1 MKKIKIEPETLLDI
15 LEGVE
20 TTERYDGYYYSIK
33 DALVIVILGSICGLQ
48 NTRKIHQWA
57 ESEKVSEFL
66 KEKFGIERIPCY
78 YWLLSLLNLV
88 DCDSLNRCLMKWAES
103 LLPEEKTG
111 LTISIDGKTVCSTQK
126 MSCHE
131 SALHIVSAQVS
142 ELGITLASKS
152 VAEKSNE
159 IPAVQELIRELNI
172 EGCLVTADALNCQ
185 RDTAKAIV
193 ERKGDYLLDAK
204 ANQPEL
210 MKAISE
216 YFEVKSLWKDVST
229 KKIKEKN
236 RNRIEIRTAYATAD
250 VDWMPQ
256 KGDWENLSCI
266 GAIKTEFER
275 NGEKSEEWH
284 YYLSS
289 RVLTASELLH
299 HARME
304 WAVESMHWLLDVH
317 YAEDSCRLQALSL
330 QRNLNMLRKFA
341 LSMIKQYKA
350 ATSSGKAL
358 SQIMFD
364 CLLDCNKLLSITQ
377 N

>member
-1 MKKIKIEPETLLDI
+1 MKKIKIDPETLMDI

-20 TTERYDGYYYSIK
+20 TTERYDGYYYSVK
-33 DALVIVILGSICGLQ
+33 DALIIVILGSICGLQ

-88 DCDSLNRCLMKWAES
+88 DCDSLNRCLMQWAES
-103 LLPEEKTG
+103 LFPESREG
-111 LTISIDGKTVCSTQK
+111 LTISIDGKTIRSTQK
-126 MSCHE
+126 MAQNE
-131 SALHIVSAQVS
+131 TALHVVSAQVS

-152 VAEKSNE
+152 VDAKSNE
-159 IPAVQELIRELNI
+159 IPAVQELIEELNI

-193 ERKGDYLLDAK
+193 KKNADYLLDAK

-210 MKAISE
+210 MKDISE

-229 KKIKEKN
+229 KKLKEKN
-236 RNRIEIRTAYATAD
+236 RDRIEIRTAFTTTD
-250 VDWMPQ
+250 IDWMPQ
-256 KGDWENLSCI
+256 KDNWEKLSCI
-266 GAIKTEFER
+266 GAIRTEFER

-330 QRNLNMLRKFA
+330 QKNLNMLRKFA
-341 LSMIKQYKA
+341 LSMIKRYK
-350 ATSSGKAL
+350 TNSSSKKAL

-364 CLLDCNKLLSITQ
+364 CLLDCNKLLLIVQ

>member
-1 MKKIKIEPETLLDI
+1 MDI

-20 TTERYDGYYYSIK
+20 TTERYDGYYYSVK
-33 DALVIVILGSICGLQ
+33 EALAIVILGSISGLQ
-48 NTRKIHQWA
+48 NVRKIHQWA
-57 ESEKVSEFL
+57 SSEKVSEFL
-66 KEKFGIERIPCY
+66 KEKFGIKRIPCY

-88 DCDSLNRCLMKWAES
+88 DCDSLNRCLMSWAES
-103 LLPEEKTG
+103 LLPESREG
-111 LTISIDGKTVCSTQK
+111 LTISLDGKTICSTKK
-126 MSCHE
+126 MTHNE

-152 VAEKSNE
+152 VDEKSNE
-159 IPAVQELIRELNI
+159 IPAVQELIEELSI

-185 RDTAKAIV
+185 RETAKAIV
-193 ERKGDYLLDAK
+193 VKKGDYLLNAK

-210 MKAISE
+210 MKDISE
-216 YFEVKSLWKDVST
+216 YFEVKSLWKNVTT
-229 KKIKEKN
+229 KRVCEKN
-236 RNRIEIRTAYATAD
+236 RDRIETRTAYATTD
-250 VDWMPQ
+250 IEWMPQ
-256 KGDWENLSCI
+256 KDKWEKLSCI
-266 GAIKTEFER
+266 GAIKSEIEH

-289 RVLTASELLH
+289 RELTASELLH

-317 YAEDSCRLQALSL
+317 YAEDSCRLQALTL

-341 LSMIKQYKA
+341 LSMVKQYKEA
-350 ATSSGKAL
+350 HSSRKAL

-364 CLLDCNKLLSITQ
+364 CLLDCNNLLLITQ

>member
-1 MKKIKIEPETLLDI
+1 MKPC
-15 LEGVE
+15 
-20 TTERYDGYYYSIK
+20 R
-33 DALVIVILGSICGLQ
+33 
-48 NTRKIHQWA
+48 
-57 ESEKVSEFL
+57 L
-66 KEKFGIERIPCY
+66 KR
-78 YWLLSLLNLV
+78 L
-88 DCDSLNRCLMKWAES
+88 
-103 LLPEEKTG
+103 
-111 LTISIDGKTVCSTQK
+111 KTVRSTQK
-126 MSCHE
+126 MSCNE
-131 SALHIVSAQVS
+131 SALHIVSAQIS

-275 NGEKSEEWH
+275 NGEKAHNRYSPITKGEFLALKKSGNINH
-284 YYLSS
+284 F
-289 RVLTASELLH
+289 
-299 HARME
+299 
-304 WAVESMHWLLDVH
+304 
-317 YAEDSCRLQALSL
+317 AEGENKTHIAKY
-330 QRNLNMLRKFA
+330 NM
-341 LSMIKQYKA
+341 IY
-350 ATSSGKAL
+350 TSG
-358 SQIMFD
+358 FTTP
-364 CLLDCNKLLSITQ
+364 ITVDQ
-377 N
+377 

>member
-1 MKKIKIEPETLLDI
+1 MKKLKINPETLLDI

-20 TTERYDGYYYSIK
+20 TRERYDGYYYSVK
-33 DALVIVILGSICGLQ
+33 EALVIVILGSLCGLQ

-57 ESEKVSEFL
+57 KSEKISEFL

-78 YWLLSLLNLV
+78 YWLLSLLNLA
-88 DCDSLNRCLMKWAES
+88 DCDSLNRCLMQWAES
-103 LLPEEKTG
+103 LLPESKEG
-111 LTISIDGKTVCSTQK
+111 LTVSLDGKTIRSTLK
-126 MSCHE
+126 MSKNE

-152 VAEKSNE
+152 VDEKSNE
-159 IPAVQELIRELNI
+159 IPAVQELIEELNI

-185 RDTAKAIV
+185 RDTAKAIA
-193 ERKGDYLLDAK
+193 KKNADYLLHAK

-210 MKAISE
+210 MKDISE
-216 YFEVKSLWKDVST
+216 YFEVKSLWEDVST
-229 KKIKEKN
+229 KKTKEKN
-236 RNRIEIRTAYATAD
+236 RDRIETRTAFTTTD
-250 VDWMPQ
+250 IDWMPQ
-256 KGDWENLSCI
+256 KGNWENLSCI
-266 GAIKTEFER
+266 GAIKTAFER

-289 RVLTASELLH
+289 RRLSASELLH

-304 WAVESMHWLLDVH
+304 WAVESMHWLLDIH
-317 YAEDSCRLQALSL
+317 YAEDSCRIQALGL
-330 QRNLNMLRKFA
+330 QKNLNMLRKCA
-341 LSMIKQYKA
+341 LSMIKQYKTR
-350 ATSSGKAL
+350 TSSRKAI

-364 CLLDCNKLLSITQ
+364 CLLDCNNLLLITQ

>member
-1 MKKIKIEPETLLDI
+1 MDI

-20 TTERYDGYYYSIK
+20 TTERYDGYYYSVK

-48 NTRKIHQWA
+48 NVRKIHQWA
-57 ESEKVSEFL
+57 ESEKIREFL

-78 YWLLSLLNLV
+78 YWLLSLLNLA
-88 DCDSLNRCLMKWAES
+88 DCDSLNHCLKRWAES
-103 LLPEEKTG
+103 LLPESRED
-111 LTISIDGKTVCSTQK
+111 LTISIDGKTIRSTQK
-126 MSCHE
+126 MACNE
-131 SALHIVSAQVS
+131 TALHVVSAQVS

-152 VAEKSNE
+152 VDAKSNE
-159 IPAVQELIRELNI
+159 IPAVQELIKELNI

-185 RDTAKAIV
+185 RDTAKTIV

-210 MKAISE
+210 MKDISE
-216 YFEVKSLWKDVST
+216 YFEVKSLWKDVSM
-229 KKIKEKN
+229 KKVKEKN
-236 RNRIEIRTAYATAD
+236 HGRVETRTAFTTTD
-250 VDWMPQ
+250 IDWMPQ
-256 KGDWENLSCI
+256 KDNWKNLSCI

-289 RVLTASELLH
+289 RVLSASELLH

-330 QRNLNMLRKFA
+330 QKNLNMLRKFA

-350 ATSSGKAL
+350 NTFSKKAL

-364 CLLDCNKLLSITQ
+364 CLLDCNKLLLITQ

>member
-1 MKKIKIEPETLLDI
+1 MDI
-15 LEGVE
+15 LECVE

-57 ESEKVSEFL
+57 SSEKVSEFL

-88 DCDSLNRCLMKWAES
+88 DCDSLNRCLMSWAES
-103 LLPEEKTG
+103 LLPENRES
-111 LTISIDGKTVCSTQK
+111 LTISLDGKTIRSTKK
-126 MSCHE
+126 M
-131 SALHIVSAQVS
+131 AKNKTTLHIVSAQVS

-152 VAEKSNE
+152 VDEKSSE
-159 IPAVQELIRELNI
+159 IPAVQDLIEELNI

-185 RDTAKAIV
+185 RETAKAIV
-193 ERKGDYLLDAK
+193 NKNGDYLLDAK

-210 MKAISE
+210 MKDISE
-216 YFEVKSLWKDVST
+216 YFEVKSLWKDVTT
-229 KKIKEKN
+229 KRVREKN
-236 RNRIEIRTAYATAD
+236 RDRIETRTAYTTTD
-250 VDWMPQ
+250 IDWMPQ
-256 KGDWENLSCI
+256 KDKWNKLSCI
-266 GAIKTEFER
+266 GAIKSEVER

-289 RVLTASELLH
+289 RKLTASELLH

-330 QRNLNMLRKFA
+330 QKNLNMLRKFA
-341 LSMIKQYKA
+341 LSVIKQYK
-350 ATSSGKAL
+350 TISSSKKAL

-364 CLLDCNKLLSITQ
+364 CLLDCNNLLLITQ